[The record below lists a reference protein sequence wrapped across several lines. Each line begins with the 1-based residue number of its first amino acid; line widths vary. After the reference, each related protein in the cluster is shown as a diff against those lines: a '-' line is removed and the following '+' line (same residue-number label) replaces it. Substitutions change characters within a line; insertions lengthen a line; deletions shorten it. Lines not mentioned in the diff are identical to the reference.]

1 MNREGLS
8 GEHPYGDIGQI
19 IAFIIFLSIWIID
32 SFIFRFSTMLVN
44 YLPILIRLIFMAF
57 LFVLAGYFVRSA
69 HQMVFNKMR
78 TPSQVINNGVF
89 SRVRHPIYLG
99 IILFYIGL
107 FLATFSLLSLA
118 FLVIIFL
125 FYNYITSFE
134 EKQLEQKIGKEY
146 TKYKEKTP
154 KWLPRL
160 KS

>member
-1 MNREGLS
+1 MG
-8 GEHPYGDIGQI
+8 
-19 IAFIIFLSIWIID
+19 
-32 SFIFRFSTMLVN
+32 
-44 YLPILIRLIFMAF
+44 
-57 LFVLAGYFVRSA
+57 
-69 HQMVFNKMR
+69 
-78 TPSQVINNGVF
+78 TPSQVISNGVF

-154 KWLPRL
+154 KWLP
-160 KS
+160 